1 MLFSV
6 RTRALVL
13 AVAAGGTLGVS
24 FATPASAALAPTASC
39 AKVNAPPLKGGKL
52 TSTFATCT
60 PAALAA
66 GGSSTVA
73 PGTGAT
79 SGKLVMT
86 ITWKN
91 GKGTNKGTVKYAP
104 NKTLGKCAT
113 VKGTTRVTIT
123 GSVISSTG
131 AAAIIKKGEPIT
143 GSVCAISA
151 AGPKQGQTV
160 IEPGTKFKL

>member
-1 MLFSV
+1 MKNSI
-6 RTRALVL
+6 RASALVL
-13 AVAAGGTLGVS
+13 AVAAGAVAVPL
-24 FATPASAALAPTASC
+24 ATVASAALAPTVSC

-52 TSTFATCT
+52 TSTFASCT

-66 GGSSTVA
+66 GGGSVVA
-73 PGTGAT
+73 PGTGTT

-86 ITWKN
+86 ITWKG
-91 GKGTNKGTVKYAP
+91 GKGTTKGTVKYAP
-104 NKTLGKCAT
+104 NKTLGKCST
-113 VKGTTRVTIT
+113 VKGTSRVTIT

-131 AAAIIKKGEPIT
+131 AAAIIKKGEPIS
-143 GSVCAISA
+143 GSVCAIST